1 MSDLNWIKIDRYQE
15 AVIGDFAAG
24 DGVRFSL
31 TTHPTC
37 YRRGPWRLLVE
48 VAEGPGHILWGCF
61 DDQDQPNRWYHKREN
76 ALSEAQA
83 IADVL
88 LKDRQG
94 KEALKR

>member
-1 MSDLNWIKIDRYQE
+1 MNDMNWIKIDRYQE
-15 AVIGDFAAG
+15 ATIGDFAGG
-24 DGVRFSL
+24 DGVRFTL
-31 TTHPTC
+31 TEHPTC
-37 YRRGPWRLLVE
+37 YRRGSWRLLIE

-61 DDQDQPNRWYHKREN
+61 DDQDQPQRNYHKREN

-88 LKDRQG
+88 LQDRNQ